1 MWQQLQRKATVI
13 RVVKSEDNDEVV
25 FSYPGPEIE
34 MSLSIQSMSD
44 SVLSAQI
51 YGREVSSMRRVFL
64 DRNQS
69 LDIDDKV
76 IVDGSVYIVD
86 SIPNDYHRHKSVVI
100 KWLSN
105 LT

>member
-13 RVVKSEDNDEVV
+13 RVVKSTDNDEVV
-25 FSYPGPEIE
+25 LSYPGPEIE
-34 MSLSIQSMSD
+34 INLSIQSMSD
-44 SVLSAQI
+44 SMLSAQI
-51 YGREVSSMRRVFL
+51 YGREVSSMLRVFL
-64 DRNQS
+64 ERNQS

-86 SIPNDYHRHKSVVI
+86 SIPNDYHRHRSVVI